1 MYSSD
6 ENRYVMVREVH
17 DELVGMVEDCVSQF
31 CDDHM
36 VSGELAWIIVD
47 ARAQARI
54 AQLKGECQ

>member
-1 MYSSD
+1 
-6 ENRYVMVREVH
+6 MVREVH